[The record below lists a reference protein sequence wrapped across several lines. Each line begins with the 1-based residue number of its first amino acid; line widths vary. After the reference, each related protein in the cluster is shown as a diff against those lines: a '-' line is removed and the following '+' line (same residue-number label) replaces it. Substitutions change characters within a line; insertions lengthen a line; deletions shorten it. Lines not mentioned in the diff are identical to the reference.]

1 MSSLIVSEISAH
13 AAAPPDGDPA
23 ILLDDVHVHYRH
35 QKNRPTT
42 LKEFVVRKLQG
53 EIRVDEIRALDGV
66 TLSIA
71 RGEVFGVVGQNGAG
85 KSTLLKVISKI
96 VHPSQG
102 RVRIWGRVSTQL
114 SVGAGFHT
122 DLTGL
127 ENIYLYSA
135 ILGRSRS
142 ETESLVDDVVAFAEL
157 DEFIH
162 APLRTYSAGMRAR
175 LGFAT
180 AMAQVPDILL
190 IDEVLAVGDL
200 RFKEKCKRRFQE
212 MVQHGAT
219 IVLVSHGLQEV
230 VSLCDRAAWLERGSI
245 MSMGN
250 PTNVVG
256 DYRRSI
262 EGG

>member
-1 MSSLIVSEISAH
+1 MSRAQIDDPPIVLSN
-13 AAAPPDGDPA
+13 
-23 ILLDDVHVHYRH
+23 VHVRYRH
-35 QKNRPTT
+35 QSNRPTT
-42 LKEFVVRKLQG
+42 LKEFVVRKVRG

-66 TLSIA
+66 SLTVDQ
-71 RGEVFGVVGQNGAG
+71 GEVFGIVGQNGAG
-85 KSTLLKVISKI
+85 KSTLLKVIAKI
-96 VHPSQG
+96 IRPNQG

-135 ILGRSRS
+135 ILGRSRA
-142 ETESLVDDVVAFAEL
+142 ETEALVNDIIEFADLE
-157 DEFIH
+157 DFIH

-180 AMAQVPDILL
+180 AMVEDPDILL

-200 RFKEKCKRRFQE
+200 RFKEKCKIRFQE
-212 MVQHGAT
+212 MVDLGAT

-230 VSLCDRAAWLERGSI
+230 VSLCDRAAWLEKGQFSSI
-245 MSMGN
+245 GD
-250 PTNVVG
+250 PAEVVE
-256 DYRRSI
+256 DYRQSTLQ
-262 EGG
+262 EGKANGAG

>member
-1 MSSLIVSEISAH
+1 MSRAQIDDPPIVLSN
-13 AAAPPDGDPA
+13 
-23 ILLDDVHVHYRH
+23 VHVRYRH
-35 QKNRPTT
+35 QSNRPTT
-42 LKEFVVRKLQG
+42 LKEFVVRKVRG

-66 TLSIA
+66 SLTVDQ
-71 RGEVFGVVGQNGAG
+71 GEVFGIVGQNGAG
-85 KSTLLKVISKI
+85 KSTLLKVIAKI
-96 VHPSQG
+96 IRPNQG

-135 ILGRSRS
+135 ILGRSRA
-142 ETESLVDDVVAFAEL
+142 ETEALVNDIIEFADLE
-157 DEFIH
+157 DFIH

-180 AMAQVPDILL
+180 AMVEDPDILL

-200 RFKEKCKRRFQE
+200 RFKEKCKIRFQE
-212 MVQHGAT
+212 MVDLGAT

-230 VSLCDRAAWLERGSI
+230 ASLCDRAAWLEKGQFSSI
-245 MSMGN
+245 GD
-250 PTNVVG
+250 PAEVVE
-256 DYRRSI
+256 DYRQSTLQ
-262 EGG
+262 EGKANGAG